1 MPRSVP
7 RGIIPRPKYNIT
19 SEVRTRV
26 YELAKKGHSNEVIA
40 GMLGISRETLEEKA
54 KLDAQLGAMLRQG
67 KAEALGMVENGILH
81 NATREIVDKEGN
93 KALGDVKAQSLFV
106 SRRGGK
112 EWRDEPPIAVVIPM
126 PLFPKE
132 YEKDGKAFLEGA

>member
-1 MPRSVP
+1 MSRQAPAW
-7 RGIIPRPKYNIT
+7 IKLRPKYKIT
-19 SEVRTRV
+19 PEIRQNV

-67 KAEALGMVENGILH
+67 KSEALGMVENGILH

-93 KALGDVKAQSLFV
+93 IAKGDVKAQQLFV

-112 EWRDEPPIAVVIPM
+112 EWRDEPPVAVVIPM

-132 YEKDGKAFLEGA
+132 YAKEGKAFLEGA